1 MASVTFDRATRI
13 YPGAVRPAVDSID
26 LEVRDGE
33 LMVLLGPPGCGKST
47 LLRML
52 AGLEEVDSG
61 RIWIGELD
69 VTGIAAADRD
79 IAMVFQSYALY
90 PHMTVGENMGFA
102 LKVLGVPKEERVARI
117 EEAARLLDLEAVLSK
132 KPVAISGS
140 QRQRV
145 AMGRAIVR
153 RPQVFLMDEPLA
165 NLDEELRVQT
175 RGQIQQ
181 LQRRV
186 GVTTLYVTSDPA
198 EALEVGDRIAVLDRG
213 VLQQVGTPE
222 ELRNAPATEFVA
234 GYLGVAPTG
243 TEA

>member
-1 MASVTFDRATRI
+1 MASVTFEHATRI

-26 LEVRDGE
+26 LQIADGE

-52 AGLEEVDSG
+52 AGLEELDGG
-61 RIWIGELD
+61 RIWIGDLD
-69 VTGIAAADRD
+69 VTDVAAADRD
-79 IAMVFQSYALY
+79 IAMAFESYALY

-102 LKVLGVPKEERVARI
+102 LKVLGVPKAERVARI
-117 EEAARLLDLEAVLSK
+117 EEAARLLDLEPVLAK

-165 NLDEELRVQT
+165 NLDEELRAQT
-175 RGQIQQ
+175 RSQIQQ
-181 LQRRV
+181 LQRKV
-186 GVTTLYVTSDPA
+186 GVTTLYVTVDPA
-198 EALEVGDRIAVLDRG
+198 EAFEVADRIAVLDKG
-213 VLQQVGTPE
+213 VLQQVGTPD
-222 ELRNAPATEFVA
+222 ELRRAPANEFVA
-234 GYLGVAPTG
+234 QLLAGAD
-243 TEA
+243 